1 MWSYINGATLEKA
14 FQNMKKPTRDS
25 FMDALRDI
33 KDFKAPLMLDGTS
46 VDTTVDGQPSISSV
60 LVQKYNGKG
69 YDTVE
74 KVD

>member
-1 MWSYINGATLEKA
+1 
-14 FQNMKKPTRDS
+14 
-25 FMDALRDI
+25 MDALRDI